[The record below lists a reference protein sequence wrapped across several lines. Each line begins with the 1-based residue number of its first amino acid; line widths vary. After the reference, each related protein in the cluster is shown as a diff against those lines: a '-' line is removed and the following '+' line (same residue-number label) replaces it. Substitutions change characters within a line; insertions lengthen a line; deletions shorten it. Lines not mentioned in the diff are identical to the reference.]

1 MRIISGTRKG
11 MRLQAPAGR
20 AVRPTPDRVREALMS
35 ILGGRFDGERVL
47 DLFAGTGA
55 VGLECASR
63 GCGELVLVERAAEAL
78 VALKDNVARF
88 GSQPPISVMSV
99 GMRRAIEVLADRGA
113 RFDLI
118 YLDPP
123 YGHGLELEALERL
136 LKHGLLA
143 PAGQV
148 WVETETEIVDAPES
162 LRRVDHR
169 RYGRVHLHGFEEA
182 SRDA

>member
-11 MRLQAPAGR
+11 MRLQSPAGR

-136 LKHGLLA
+136 LQHGLLA
-143 PAGQV
+143 LAGQV
-148 WVETETEIVDAPES
+148 CARPPQAHAGACRMRARAPAA
-162 LRRVDHR
+162 RTHARTPVCATR
-169 RYGRVHLHGFEEA
+169 KTKK
-182 SRDA
+182 